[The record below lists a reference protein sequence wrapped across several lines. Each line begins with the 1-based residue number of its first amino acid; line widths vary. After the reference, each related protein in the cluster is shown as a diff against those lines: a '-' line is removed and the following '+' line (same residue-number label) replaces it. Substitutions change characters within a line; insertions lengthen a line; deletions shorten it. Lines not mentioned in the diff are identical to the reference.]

1 MVGRAL
7 LLVALLVAC
16 KAPAPL
22 RVGTSGDYAPFSKDG
37 QGFDLDVARQFADA
51 LGRPLELVTFRWPEL
66 AERIARG
73 DFDVAMSGITWRA
86 DRDVRGWLSLAIGQ
100 GGPCWIGAAEPASV
114 GVNKGG
120 ALEGFAHLRFPE
132 ARIVAVE
139 ENASLPDLLAAHA
152 IDAIVTDSFEI
163 AHFRRPGDT
172 SLCVA
177 QSYRKVYW
185 VAPARAAEL
194 GPALDRFLRAHEP
207 ELAKLR
213 ARWFGAD
220 QPRDAAVHLVDLV
233 ARRLE
238 LMDAVGAWK
247 RAHGRAIE
255 DPEQEA
261 RVLERV
267 AARAGELGLD
277 AASVRALFELEIRLA
292 KRIESETHAGTPN
305 LDLDGELRP
314 AIARLSDR
322 QLELLAAAAPVTAAT
337 LGPTALAPLQPLL
350 RPQETAELGAALAAV
365 SRAK

>member
-1 MVGRAL
+1 MSVRAL
-7 LLVALLVAC
+7 LLLALLLAC

-37 QGFDLDVARQFADA
+37 QGFDLDVARQLADA
-51 LGRPLELVTFRWPEL
+51 LGRPLELVPFRWPEL
-66 AERIARG
+66 AERVAKG
-73 DFDVAMSGITWRA
+73 DFDLVMSGITWRA
-86 DRDVRGWLSLAIGQ
+86 DRDVHGWMSLAVGQ

-120 ALEGFAHLRFPE
+120 ALEGFAHLRFP
-132 ARIVAVE
+132 AAKIVAVE
-139 ENASLPDLLAAHA
+139 DNGSLPDLLAAHTV
-152 IDAIVTDSFEI
+152 DAIVTDSFEV

-194 GPALDRFLRAHEP
+194 GRAVDRFLRTHEP
-207 ELAKLR
+207 ELGKLR

-220 QPRDAAVHLVDLV
+220 QPRDPSVHLVDLV
-233 ARRLE
+233 ARRME

-247 RAHGRAIE
+247 RAHGKPIE

-261 RVLERV
+261 RVLDRV

-277 AASVRALFELEIRLA
+277 RASVRALFALEIRLA
-292 KRIESETHAGTPN
+292 RRIESETRAGTPN
-305 LDLDGELRP
+305 LDLVGELRP

-322 QLELLAAAAPVTAAT
+322 QLELLAAAVPVTADTFTPA
-337 LGPTALAPLQPLL
+337 ALAPLDPVLQPA
-350 RPQETAELGAALAAV
+350 ESAELVRALAGV